1 MSHRRKTPD
10 TLQLTPGPSGIH
22 PDVRGAVAR
31 QTLNHTHPDFLEECH
46 QVQQLLRVL
55 MGTENKHTGA
65 LTCSG
70 TGGNEAGVM
79 NFVHPGDRALY
90 VNSGFFSGRIGD
102 MISRRYPKEIIE
114 MNTEFGQTVDPNRF
128 EETIAR
134 YGEAGISAAFVAQIE
149 TSAGTE
155 IPRADLVRLGT
166 IATRYRVMLCVDA
179 VCALGGAPVCA
190 DAWQAAYV
198 SACSQKGVNA
208 PPGTAP
214 FTVSPL
220 AMERIQ
226 ERRRQGCPPG
236 SLYLDLESNMR
247 YWNEGIYH
255 ATPGVQNI
263 YALGKA
269 LQMTMDRANGNLPHM
284 FNQHA
289 INQRAL
295 EAGLEE
301 IGFTNPVEPAK
312 RASVVSVIETPEGT
326 DARAIRQKLLG
337 VKEVRGRQIGGV
349 EFAAGKRDP
358 AREMR
363 VALLG
368 LWSNKETVLDA
379 CDAMGQV
386 TGTHDRAVQAAAGYF
401 ADHQQPDSGD
411 MRMRDKGM
419 EPDGAASGI

>member
-1 MSHRRKTPD
+1 
-10 TLQLTPGPSGIH
+10 
-22 PDVRGAVAR
+22 
-31 QTLNHTHPDFLEECH
+31 
-46 QVQQLLRVL
+46 
-55 MGTENKHTGA
+55 MGTENNHTGA

-79 NFVHPGDRALY
+79 NFVHPGDKVLY
-90 VNSGFFSGRIGD
+90 VNSGFFSGRMGD
-102 MISRRYPKEIIE
+102 MISRRCPKEIIE
-114 MNTEFGQTVDPNRF
+114 MDTGFGQTVDPNCF

-155 IPRADLVRLGT
+155 ISHLDLVRLGT

-179 VCALGGAPVCA
+179 VCALGGAPISA

-226 ERRRQGCPPG
+226 ERRRQGYPPG
-236 SLYLDLESNMR
+236 SLYFDLESNMR

-263 YALGKA
+263 YALEKA
-269 LQMTMDRANGNLPHM
+269 LQMTIDRANGNLPHM

-301 IGFTNPVEPAK
+301 IGFTNPVELAK
-312 RASVVSVIETPEGT
+312 RASVVSVFEAPRGI
-326 DARAIRQKLLG
+326 DAR
-337 VKEVRGRQIGGV
+337 EVRQQLLRVKQVRGKQIGGV

-368 LWSNKETVLDA
+368 LWSNRETVLDA

-386 TGTHDRAVQAAAGYF
+386 TGTHDRAVQAAEGYF
-401 ADHQQPDSGD
+401 ADHQQPDI
-411 MRMRDKGM
+411 
-419 EPDGAASGI
+419 GAA